1 MWKLSVIADAAFCAA
16 NPVQQQPRQQP
27 WQQRGRGRGSRNQF
41 DSYAHIICITLFAHP
56 PSALNF
62 QIPNKSASEMLFH
75 AFHPAVFALSFTFS
89 FTLHSGSASCV
100 SGCQSPVLSSS
111 LSLSCFEV
119 TAADF
124 HSRWF
129 LALTVSSFA
138 SLTDPHLIYDGF
150 TVSVHVCV
158 CACEWLCNW
167 PNWRMSN
174 MEIE

>member
-16 NPVQQQPRQQP
+16 NPVQQQP
-27 WQQRGRGRGSRNQF
+27 WHQRGRGRGSRNQF

-100 SGCQSPVLSSS
+100 SGCQSPALSSS
-111 LSLSCFEV
+111 LSLSP
-119 TAADF
+119 
-124 HSRWF
+124 S
-129 LALTVSSFA
+129 LALRWLRLISTQGDSWLWQFLHLHLWLIHIWYTLA
-138 SLTDPHLIYDGF
+138 SL
-150 TVSVHVCV
+150 SVYMCTCVRVCV
-158 CACEWLCNW
+158 WVTVQLAQLAYE
-167 PNWRMSN
+167 
-174 MEIE
+174 